1 MIRALISIS
10 LCLAACSPTPR
21 DVSWF
26 ETNPDAAKRVVERCA
41 AGAPDTECEN
51 AHTALNR
58 IKANA
63 RMERYRQGF
72 E

>member
-1 MIRALISIS
+1 MIRSVVLLG

-26 ETNPDAAKRVVERCA
+26 ETNPEAAKKVVERCA
-41 AGAPDTECEN
+41 AGARDTECEN
-51 AHTALNR
+51 ARAALNR
-58 IKANA
+58 VKANA